1 MQLSNNCFV
10 VCCDCMKTKLHW
22 IYGRHSVEAVLS
34 NNTREVARVVVGN
47 ENDVLVALACSRH
60 IDAEIMDNSF
70 FDSVFGKNAI
80 HQKCAALV
88 GELPQ
93 LCVEDL
99 LVDSSDMRPFVIL
112 DQVTDPQNI
121 GSILRASAVFD
132 ARAVVVQDKHSPEL
146 SATSLKASS
155 GASEFVPLIR
165 VVNLANTIKLLQKNN
180 FWSVG
185 LDERGDKL
193 LAALP
198 SNTKYAIIIG
208 SEGKGMRKLTKDYCD
223 FLVKIPSNKN
233 FSTLNAAQAATVSLY
248 EVFKLRGR

>member
-1 MQLSNNCFV
+1 
-10 VCCDCMKTKLHW
+10 MKTKLHW
-22 IYGRHSVEAVLS
+22 IYGRHSVEAVLNS
-34 NNTREVARVVVGN
+34 DKREISRVVVGN
-47 ENDVLVALACSRH
+47 ENDAIIELAQRRRIVA
-60 IDAEIMDNSF
+60 ETMDGSF
-70 FDSVFGKNAI
+70 FDSIFGKNAI

-88 GELPQ
+88 GDLPQ

-99 LVDSSDMRPFVIL
+99 LNDDDDTRPFVIL

-132 ARAVVVQDKHSPEL
+132 ARAVIVQDKHSPEL

-155 GASEFVPLIR
+155 GASELVPLIR
-165 VVNLANTIKLLQKNN
+165 VTNLASTIKLLQKNN

-193 LAALP
+193 LAELP
-198 SNTKYAIIIG
+198 ANTKYAIIIG

-223 FLVKIPSNKN
+223 FLVKIPSSEK

-248 EVFKLRGR
+248 EVFKLRGE

>member
-1 MQLSNNCFV
+1 
-10 VCCDCMKTKLHW
+10 MKTKLHW
-22 IYGRHSVEAVLS
+22 IYGRHSVEAVLNS
-34 NNTREVARVVVGN
+34 DKREISRVVVGN
-47 ENDVLVALACSRH
+47 ENNAIIELAQRRRIVA
-60 IDAEIMDNSF
+60 ETMDGSF
-70 FDSVFGKNAI
+70 FDSIFGKNAI

-88 GELPQ
+88 GDLPQ

-99 LVDSSDMRPFVIL
+99 LNDDDDTRPFVIL

-132 ARAVVVQDKHSPEL
+132 ARAVIVQDKHSPEL

-155 GASEFVPLIR
+155 GASELVPLIR
-165 VVNLANTIKLLQKNN
+165 VTNLASTIKLLQKNN

-193 LAALP
+193 LAELP
-198 SNTKYAIIIG
+198 ANTKYAIIIG
-208 SEGKGMRKLTKDYCD
+208 SEGKGMRKLTKGYCD
-223 FLVKIPSNKN
+223 FLVKIPSSEK

-248 EVFKLRGR
+248 EVFKLRGE

>member
-1 MQLSNNCFV
+1 
-10 VCCDCMKTKLHW
+10 MKTKLHW
-22 IYGRHSVEAVLS
+22 IYGRHSVEAVLNS
-34 NNTREVARVVVGN
+34 DKREISRVVVGN
-47 ENDVLVALACSRH
+47 ENNAIIELAQRRRIVA
-60 IDAEIMDNSF
+60 ETMDGSF
-70 FDSVFGKNAI
+70 FDSIFGKNAI

-88 GELPQ
+88 GDLPQ

-99 LVDSSDMRPFVIL
+99 LNDDDDTRPFVIL

-132 ARAVVVQDKHSPEL
+132 ARAVIVQDKHSPEL

-155 GASEFVPLIR
+155 GASELVPLIR
-165 VVNLANTIKLLQKNN
+165 VTNLASTIKLLQKNN

-193 LAALP
+193 LAELP
-198 SNTKYAIIIG
+198 ANTKYAIIIG

-223 FLVKIPSNKN
+223 FLVKIPSSEK

-248 EVFKLRGR
+248 EVFKLRGE